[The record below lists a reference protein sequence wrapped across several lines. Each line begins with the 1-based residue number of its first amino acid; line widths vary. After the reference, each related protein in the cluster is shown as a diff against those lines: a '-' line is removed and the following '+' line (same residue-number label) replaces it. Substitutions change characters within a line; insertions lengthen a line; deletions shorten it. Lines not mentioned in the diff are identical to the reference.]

1 MQLAPQE
8 QQKLLKEVL
17 ILEQHLQGPSNWTHK
32 RRDQNTDKFV
42 IRKKSHDAKSTKYLD
57 EEAWGLNN
65 AYLCKMRKRVRYTER
80 TAFGSLVAPAVA
92 EWWHDDDNDESNLSF
107 KLIDSYQ
114 RADATYTA
122 KYLYGVNACRGVFYK
137 DKMSV
142 EERVYSLKEKF
153 DQYNKRGA
161 YL

>member
-42 IRKKSHDAKSTKYLD
+42 IRKKSHDAKSTKYMD

-65 AYLCKMRKRVRYTER
+65 ASLFKMRKRIWDTKHTGFV
-80 TAFGSLVAPAVA
+80 SLVALVVA
-92 EWWHDDDNDESNLSF
+92 ERWNDDDNDERISSVTV
-107 KLIDSYQ
+107 IDSYQ
-114 RADATYTA
+114 HTDETYTA
-122 KYLYGVNACRGVFYK
+122 KYLYGVNSCCEVCYK
-137 DKMSV
+137 
-142 EERVYSLKEKF
+142 E
-153 DQYNKRGA
+153 
-161 YL
+161 